1 MTEDGP
7 SLPEGFFLHHYE
19 TIGSTNDEAR
29 RLARAGAPEGTLVCA
44 DAQQKGRGR
53 RGRSWQSPPGNL
65 YLSLV
70 LRPDAPPSRAPQLG
84 FVAALALVD
93 AVEQLAGPRL
103 PLRFKWPN
111 DVLADRA
118 KLAGILLESEMAAG
132 GGLDFVILGIG
143 VNLVSA
149 PNNLEYPATSLADRG
164 FAVTPASLLETFV
177 ARFADWAERW
187 RENGFAPVRA
197 AWLERAGGIGEA
209 VRVRLDRLTLDG
221 RFLDLDADGA
231 LILEASDGPRRIAAG
246 EVFPAFG

>member
-1 MTEDGP
+1 MTEDAP
-7 SLPEGFFLHHYE
+7 SLPEGFFLHHYD

-29 RLARAGAPEGTLVCA
+29 RLARVGAPEGTLVCA

-53 RGRSWQSPPGNL
+53 RGRSWHSPPGNL

-84 FVAALALVD
+84 FVAALALAD
-93 AVEQLAGPRL
+93 AVEQLVGPAL

-111 DVLADRA
+111 DVLADGA
-118 KLAGILLESEMAAG
+118 KLAGILLESEMALG

-143 VNLVSA
+143 VNLVST
-149 PNNLEYPATSLADRG
+149 PRDLEYPATSLADRG
-164 FAVTPASLLETFV
+164 FAVTRASLVEAFV
-177 ARFADWAERW
+177 VHFVDWAERW
-187 RENGFAPVRA
+187 REGGFAPLRA
-197 AWLERAGGIGEA
+197 SWLERAGGIGEA

-221 RFLDLDADGA
+221 RFLDLDEDGA